1 MLTSARFGAQRPA
14 DEDPS
19 DMPDAVS
26 VDAVLFDMDGTL
38 LNSWD
43 ALVGAYHDATRQ
55 VLGAPAPVERED
67 IDHLIQL
74 RAREAFPML
83 AGGDIE
89 LAGRIEAAFAE
100 SYRSRADQI
109 DLYDG
114 VAEMLRDLRAR
125 DIVLGIATS
134 KSRARL
140 DRDLEMTGIGELMDA
155 TICGDEV
162 PAAKP
167 DPAPLR
173 AAMDMLGVERAAT
186 LFVGDGSNDVLA
198 AQRAGTRA
206 VGAGY
211 GFHPELCRAAG
222 PDFWLEAPRDLPDLV
237 AGLRSA
243 G

>member
-1 MLTSARFGAQRPA
+1 
-14 DEDPS
+14 
-19 DMPDAVS
+19 MPDAAS

-38 LNSWD
+38 LDSWD

-74 RAREAFPML
+74 RARDAFPML
-83 AGGDIE
+83 AGGDME

-100 SYRSRADQI
+100 SYRTRADQI
-109 DLYDG
+109 SLYEG
-114 VAEMLRDLRAR
+114 VAEMLRDLHSRGVA
-125 DIVLGIATS
+125 LGIATS

-173 AAMDMLGVERAAT
+173 AAMDMLGVERAVT

-222 PDFWLEAPRDLPDLV
+222 PDFWIDAPQELSSLV
-237 AGLRSA
+237 EGLRSA
-243 G
+243 V